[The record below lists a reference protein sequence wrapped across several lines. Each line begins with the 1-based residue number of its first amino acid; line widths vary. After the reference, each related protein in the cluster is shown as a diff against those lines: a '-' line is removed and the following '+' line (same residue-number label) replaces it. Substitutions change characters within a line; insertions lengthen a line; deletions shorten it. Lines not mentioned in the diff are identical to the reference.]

1 MKVLHTADV
10 HIGKR
15 VCGMPMKDEQLHVI
29 EQLVAI
35 AKDEDVD
42 CIIIAGDVFDRSIP
56 SRDALELC
64 ERLFLDLCALEVPVF
79 VIPGNHDA
87 PQQLSFCSG
96 LMQSSGLHIAKA
108 YHGQIEYFDLAKDQ
122 TKLRVHLLP
131 FVRPTDV
138 RMAHP
143 ELADQIST
151 HNDAVRVALSHDEI
165 LDGACNLLVAHQF
178 VVSGSAHPETC
189 DSEIISLGGT
199 DSIEAELF
207 DAYDYVALGH
217 LHGPQHVHR
226 ETIRY
231 SGSPLKYSFS
241 EVHHEK
247 SVTILDFGQA
257 DVRISTRK
265 MLPLHDMREI
275 TASYSDLLQGIDTK
289 DPLDYLRV
297 RLMDTSLPDAMAK
310 LRNIYPNIM
319 RLDWETAPDLADS
332 PSAHGE
338 RARKS
343 SPVDLFAA
351 FYESQT
357 GNALTDDERD
367 IVKLCLEDLEGHR

>member
-1 MKVLHTADV
+1 
-10 HIGKR
+10 
-15 VCGMPMKDEQLHVI
+15 MPMKDEQLHVF

-42 CIIIAGDVFDRSIP
+42 CIVIAGDVFDRSIP
-56 SRDALELC
+56 SREALELC

-79 VIPGNHDA
+79 VIPGNHDS

-96 LMQSSGLHIAKA
+96 LLQSSGLHIAKA
-108 YHGQIEYFDLAKDQ
+108 YHGRVEFFDLAKEE
-122 TKLRVHLLP
+122 TRLRVHLLP

-143 ELADQIST
+143 EVADQIIT
-151 HNDAVRVALSHDEI
+151 HNDAIRVALSQDEI
-165 LDGACNLLVAHQF
+165 LDGTCNLLVAHQF
-178 VVSGSAHPETC
+178 VVSGNAHPETC
-189 DSEIISLGGT
+189 ESEIISLGGT
-199 DSIEAELF
+199 DSVDAELF

-226 ETIRY
+226 KTIRY

-241 EVHHEK
+241 EIHHEK
-247 SVTILDFGQA
+247 SATILEIEKT
-257 DVRISTRK
+257 DVKISTRK
-265 MLPLHDMREI
+265 LHPLHEMREI
-275 TASYSDLLQGIDTK
+275 TASYDELVQGIDT
-289 DPLDYLRV
+289 DDALDYMRV
-297 RLMDTSLPDAMAK
+297 RLMDASLPDAMAK
-310 LRNIYPNIM
+310 LRKIFPNIL
-319 RLDWETAPDLADS
+319 RLDWEAASGLSHSS
-332 PSAHGE
+332 PEHSE
-338 RARKS
+338 RNRKS

-367 IVKLCLEDLEGHR
+367 IVELCLEDLEGRR